1 MTVST
6 KVQSRYGELVDL
18 LEGWSCT
25 ASNLVLQAEMT
36 RVVKEKEQG
45 VEYET
50 RDNADSGA
58 S

>member
-1 MTVST
+1 MTVDT
-6 KVQSRYGELVDL
+6 KVQSRYGELVSSL
-18 LEGWSCT
+18 VGWSCT

-50 RDNADSGA
+50 RDNADSGV